1 MAIFRKY
8 NGAAVSDV
16 VVTQVQTSGTRIAEI
31 NGVLIYAPSGGGGGG
46 GGSTQD
52 IAIQIPDKVYAV
64 VGTELNI
71 WDDTISLSIDRGLQ
85 SPINYYVEWNCGK
98 GKITDRGFRYT
109 PVVGDVGT
117 HSCTCYL
124 YDNWGNLLAQKT
136 FQIVVKAKNA
146 LASAKNIL
154 FVSDSLGAS
163 SYSNTNANFSDANR
177 FGGTVPT
184 IYNESTGGWHWGSYA
199 TEGTTMQRIQV
210 SGVTA
215 LNVGAIYTTDGTWY
229 YEIREVNLTDGAGN
243 VLVKKYN
250 HSPYGIQDL
259 PLPSGTLTRVSG
271 SGDASFTYTN
281 GVNEAGNPFWHD
293 GGIDIA
299 YYRSRK
305 NIANQFDMVIFQ
317 LGVNNNNDINVSG
330 RIQGYIDALY
340 QAFIDDNPNCLFI
353 LSCTPICTNDQ
364 SALGANYGAQ
374 SKTWGITYA
383 KNEYKFRELYNVLAT
398 ASENYPNLKVVGTN
412 LNVDRYYGYQKSL
425 KNISDRCTEQNYEHL
440 NYVHPTT
447 SGYQQIGDSLFAS
460 IIGLFT

>member
-1 MAIFRKY
+1 MTIFRKY

-16 VVTQVQTSGTRIAEI
+16 EVTQVQTSGTRIAEI
-31 NGVLIYAPSGGGGGG
+31 NGVPIYAPSGGGGGG
-46 GGSTQD
+46 GTPTQD
-52 IAIQIPDKVYAV
+52 IVVQIPSVVYAV

-71 WDDTISLSIDRGLQ
+71 WNDTISLSLDRGLQ
-85 SPINYYVEWNCGK
+85 SPLNYYVEWNCSK
-98 GKITDRGFRYT
+98 GKITDRGFRFT
-109 PVVGDVGT
+109 PIVGDIGT

-124 YDNWGNLLAQKT
+124 YDTFGNLINSKT
-136 FQIVVKAKNA
+136 FQIVVSAA
-146 LASAKNIL
+146 SLASNKSIL
-154 FVSDSLGAS
+154 LVSDSLGAD
-163 SYSNTNANFSDANR
+163 SYNKLQADFADVNR
-177 FGGTVPT
+177 YSGITPT
-184 IYNESTGGWHWGSYA
+184 IHKEATGGWHWGSYA

-210 SGVTA
+210 SGISS
-215 LNVGAIYTTDGTWY
+215 LNVGAVYTTDGTWH

-250 HSPYGIQDL
+250 HAPYGIRDL
-259 PLPSGTLTRVSG
+259 PIPSGTLTRVSG
-271 SGDASFTYTN
+271 SGDSSFTYTN

-299 YYRSRK
+299 YYRSKK

-317 LGVNNNNDINVSG
+317 LGVNSNSDINVSG
-330 RIQGYIDALY
+330 RIQGYINALY

-374 SKTWGITYA
+374 SKTWGINYA

-460 IIGLFT
+460 IIGLLT